1 MAFQSEKIEKR
12 MFIGLIKY
20 DCNPFAVSSSN
31 PPIIKIHVVASITVK
46 ASGHDAFL
54 ETLKP
59 NVPKVLK

>member
-1 MAFQSEKIEKR
+1 

-20 DCNPFAVSSSN
+20 DCKPLALPSSN
-31 PPIIKIHVVASITVK
+31 PPIIKIHVVASIIVK

-54 ETLKP
+54 ETLKA

>member
-20 DCNPFAVSSSN
+20 DCKPFALPSSN
-31 PPIIKIHVVASITVK
+31 PPIIKIHVVASIIVK

-54 ETLKP
+54 ETLKA